1 MSGNILIIE
10 DDSDAASL
18 IKLYLQNDG
27 YKVTHSADGFE
38 GLRLSKMINPDL
50 IILDLML
57 PGLDGIEIC
66 KNLRED
72 SDVPIIMLTARAD
85 ENARLEGLGVGAD
98 DYVTKPF
105 SPRELIAR
113 VETVLRRSSPDHG
126 NRKRTL
132 LKFRA
137 VTLDTGAR
145 MAFVDDINIQA
156 TPTEL
161 KILELL
167 MSKPDVTFTRDQIIE
182 HVFDFEFD
190 GYDRNVDTH
199 VANLRKKIQSTG
211 NKNRYLHTI
220 YGTGYRFGDA

>member
-1 MSGNILIIE
+1 MAGNILIIE
-10 DDSDAASL
+10 DDMDASAL
-18 IKLYLQNDG
+18 VKLYLQEDG
-27 YKVTHSADGFE
+27 YKVTQSADGFE
-38 GLRLSKMINPDL
+38 GLRISKMINPDL

-72 SDVPIIMLTARAD
+72 SDVPIIMLTARVD
-85 ENARLEGLGVGAD
+85 ENSRLKGLDVGAD
-98 DYVTKPF
+98 DYITKPF
-105 SPRELIAR
+105 SPRELVAR
-113 VETVLRRSSPDHG
+113 VKTVLRRSSLDT
-126 NRKRTL
+126 NDRKPAVL
-132 LKFRA
+132 SFGA
-137 VTLDTGAR
+137 VTLDVAAR
-145 MAFVDDINIQA
+145 IAFVDGTKILT

-161 KILELL
+161 KILEFL

-199 VANLRKKIQSTG
+199 VANLRKKIQATG
-211 NKNRYLHTI
+211 TKNRYLHTI